1 MVFVTKIVNYLP
13 GVLVTLIPGIMRG
26 RAMAF
31 ILFHILNP
39 NKTEKK
45 VRLSYSFC
53 YYFHLFKQKV
63 NVILTCASARY
74 LWLKL
79 ANI

>member
-1 MVFVTKIVNYLP
+1 MVFVIKWYKNDLP

-39 NKTEKK
+39 KKDREKSQ
-45 VRLSYSFC
+45 V
-53 YYFHLFKQKV
+53 
-63 NVILTCASARY
+63 VILLLLQFSPVQAES
-74 LWLKL
+74 
-79 ANI
+79 